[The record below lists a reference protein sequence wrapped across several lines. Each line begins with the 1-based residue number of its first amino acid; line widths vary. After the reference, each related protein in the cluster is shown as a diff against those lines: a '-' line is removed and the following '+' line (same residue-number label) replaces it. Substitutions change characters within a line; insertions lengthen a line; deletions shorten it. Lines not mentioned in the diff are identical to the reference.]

1 MPTTTA
7 YRDRKDEA
15 PRSTDVETASI
26 HDLLGRIKRVRRRV
40 ALPALIASAILAWL
54 GGTLHVTGHWSLFGR
69 LPDGGYYVSTATMI
83 LAAALSAAPVASLG
97 AALYLAM
104 RARMREAWLDEYR
117 RKAVSDEWPERE
129 EWLRRTSRRFG

>member
-1 MPTTTA
+1 VPTTTA
-7 YRDRKDEA
+7 YRDRRDEA

-26 HDLLGRIKRVRRRV
+26 HDLLARIKRVRRRV